1 VLCYAAIDP
10 SKCRTVGSGLVTA
23 RAGAVASFRII
34 AYDSYGNMKTDGSD
48 VFGWS
53 LTHQVEPSCSVSCR
67 STYNPCD
74 TCDGCSALLPF
85 GTFVT
90 CLPDAARSLQGLT
103 SEFIAGSGYQVQYVA
118 VTAGLYSA
126 SVWLVSEQ
134 GNASIWGS
142 PWEHV
147 KILDFDDVP
156 SEDSSSSWDGVSDS
170 TSGSW
175 SSVDQISMDL
185 NQTEVDGTDKG
196 VSESGYN
203 VTDGSDSDSGSW
215 FVHGQGLDSDVN
227 SSLEADHEAQGPAD
241 RTCGETSQKV
251 HFDASAH
258 LMDALYFVDV
268 HLNLTLTPA
277 FVNTDSTDCSRVI
290 ASKYGRRAA
299 FVNSIA
305 THVNL

>member
-1 VLCYAAIDP
+1 
-10 SKCRTVGSGLVTA
+10 
-23 RAGAVASFRII
+23 
-34 AYDSYGNMKTDGSD
+34 
-48 VFGWS
+48 
-53 LTHQVEPSCSVSCR
+53 
-67 STYNPCD
+67 
-74 TCDGCSALLPF
+74 
-85 GTFVT
+85 
-90 CLPDAARSLQGLT
+90 
-103 SEFIAGSGYQVQYVA
+103 
-118 VTAGLYSA
+118 
-126 SVWLVSEQ
+126 VWLVSEQ